1 MSEEFFIGQVFE
13 GVASLPEGVA
23 DWCNGEGN
31 AHLEE
36 IDWAEDM
43 APEQRR
49 FIIVANVQ
57 PQETPEQLQA
67 RYTQLAQDA
76 LDAFARTRGY
86 DGIMSAC
93 SYAGSTDAQ
102 FAAEAAY
109 CMALRD
115 RTWRAGYG
123 ILDAVKAGEMPLPSE
138 AEFFAMLPVAD
149 ASWPDEDNAGEGA

>member
-1 MSEEFFIGQVFE
+1 MNAFEIGQVFTGGYPSE
-13 GVASLPEGVA
+13 AA
-23 DWCNGEGN
+23 DWCNETQLARTEELDWQEGKP
-31 AHLEE
+31 
-36 IDWAEDM
+36 
-43 APEQRR
+43 PEQRR
-49 FIIVANVQ
+49 FIIVANEQ

-138 AEFFAMLPVAD
+138 AEFLAMLPVAD
-149 ASWPDEDNAGEGA
+149 AAWPDEDNAGEGA

>member
-1 MSEEFFIGQVFE
+1 MNAFEIGQVFT
-13 GVASLPEGVA
+13 GGYPSGAA
-23 DWCNGEGN
+23 DWCNETQLAHIEELDWQEGKP
-31 AHLEE
+31 A
-36 IDWAEDM
+36 
-43 APEQRR
+43 EQRR
-49 FIIVANVQ
+49 FIIVANAQ

-115 RTWRAGYG
+115 RTWRTGYG
-123 ILDAVKAGEMPLPSE
+123 ILNAVKAGEMPLPTE
-138 AEFFAMLPVAD
+138 AEFLALLPVAD
-149 ASWPDEDNAGEGA
+149 AAWPDEEIAGEGA

>member
-1 MSEEFFIGQVFE
+1 MNAFEIGQVFTGSYPSE
-13 GVASLPEGVA
+13 AA
-23 DWCNGEGN
+23 DWCNETQLARIEELDWQEGKP
-31 AHLEE
+31 A
-36 IDWAEDM
+36 
-43 APEQRR
+43 EQRR

-57 PQETPEQLQA
+57 PQETPDQLQA

-123 ILDAVKAGEMPLPSE
+123 ILDAVKAGGMSLPSE
-138 AEFFAMLPVAD
+138 AEFLAMLPVAD
-149 ASWPDEDNAGEGA
+149 AAWPDEDNAGEGA